1 MSTAQRITQNATVLL
16 IAQASSY
23 VLAFFYMM
31 YIARFL
37 GPPGLGVLS
46 FALAFTATFVILAD
60 LGLGPLTMREV
71 ARDKSSIMNFCSRY
85 HILCDFA
92 SFKDFLQRRF

>member
-1 MSTAQRITQNATVLL
+1 MSTVQRITQNATVLL

-37 GPPGLGVLS
+37 GPLGFGILS
-46 FALAFTATFVILAD
+46 FALAFTAIFVILAD
-60 LGLGPLTMREV
+60 LGLGPLTMKNGKPTTQGVCPVCGTGKHVE
-71 ARDKSSIMNFCSRY
+71 
-85 HILCDFA
+85 
-92 SFKDFLQRRF
+92 